1 MDYTGLLVK
10 LRDLPKDKQETVYDF
25 VEFLAARY
33 GHCSNGWSDGAC
45 SGTRIGDAAPNTDDD
60 PVAYSLQDLKERWR

>member
-1 MDYTGLLVK
+1 MDYADLLIK
-10 LRDLPKDKQETVYDF
+10 LRGLPKDKQTTVYDF

-33 GHCSNGWSDGAC
+33 GNCSNGRSDGAC
-45 SGTRIGDAAPNTDDD
+45 AGTRIGEMAPNTDDD